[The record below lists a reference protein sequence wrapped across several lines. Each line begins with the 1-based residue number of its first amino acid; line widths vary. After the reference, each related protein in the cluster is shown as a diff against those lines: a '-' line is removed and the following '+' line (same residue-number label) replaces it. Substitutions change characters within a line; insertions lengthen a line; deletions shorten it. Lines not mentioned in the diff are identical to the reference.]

1 LRTVNFAPS
10 TEKEMKDYKK
20 YFIVPAEPVEVY
32 AALTNPATL
41 ELWTGT
47 PAEMSTE
54 PGSEFSIMDDSIVGK
69 NLEFVEGKKIVQ
81 QWYFEE
87 DEEPSIVTILLHEH
101 KNGTSAE
108 LRHTNIPD
116 SEYDDI
122 VEGWNDIYFGG
133 LANFYL

>member
-1 LRTVNFAPS
+1 
-10 TEKEMKDYKK
+10 MKDYKK
-20 YFIVPAEPVEVY
+20 YFIVPAEHVIVY
-32 AALTNPATL
+32 AALTNPITI
-41 ELWTGT
+41 ELWTGA

-54 PGSEFSIMDDSIVGK
+54 PGTEFSMMDDTIVGK
-69 NLEFVEGKKIVQ
+69 NIEFVEGKKIVQ

-87 DEEPSIVTILLHEH
+87 EEVPSIVTILLHEH

-122 VEGWNDIYFGG
+122 VEGWNDVYFAG